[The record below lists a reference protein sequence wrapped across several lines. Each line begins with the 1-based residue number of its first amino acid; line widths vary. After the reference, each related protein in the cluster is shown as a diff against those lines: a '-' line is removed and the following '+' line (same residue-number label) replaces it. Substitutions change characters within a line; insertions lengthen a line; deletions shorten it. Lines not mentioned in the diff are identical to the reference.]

1 MSKKRILFLFI
12 LTFFLTL
19 GDSQGQ
25 TQEGDT
31 NDYVIEIERPV
42 DREEVRR
49 EFDAKGTV
57 IVKKQENIRQDMV
70 LVSVIRP
77 ATYPRYYIQ
86 SRSKLKFVKS
96 NSKYETSWLSHCWVG
111 APSDYGKKFYVYFFL
126 MGTKS
131 LREIEDMD
139 ESSNEEGIGKEEFE
153 TDFIDYPN
161 KYYAKTKPV
170 PIYRKFEWKG
180 KD

>member
-1 MSKKRILFLFI
+1 MLKKTILFLFI
-12 LTFFLTL
+12 LAFSLTL

-31 NDYVIEIERPV
+31 NDYVIEIGRPI

-49 EFDAKGTV
+49 KFDAKGTV
-57 IVKKQENIRQDMV
+57 IVKKQEDIRQDMV

-86 SRSKLKFVKS
+86 SRSKLKFVES
-96 NSKYETSWLSHCWVG
+96 NGKYEASWLSHCLVG
-111 APSDYGKKFYVYFFL
+111 TPSDYGKKFYVYFFL
-126 MGTKS
+126 MGIKS
-131 LREIEDMD
+131 FREIEDMD

-153 TDFIDYPN
+153 TDFVGYSN
-161 KYYAKTKPV
+161 KYYAKIKPV
-170 PIYRKFEWKG
+170 PIYRKFE
-180 KD
+180 